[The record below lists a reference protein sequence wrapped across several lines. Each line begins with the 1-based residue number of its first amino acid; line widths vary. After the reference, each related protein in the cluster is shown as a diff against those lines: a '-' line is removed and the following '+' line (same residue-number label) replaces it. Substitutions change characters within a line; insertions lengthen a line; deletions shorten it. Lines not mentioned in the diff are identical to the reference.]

1 MYLSVSF
8 HSISLPTW
16 ACKYISTSWHLPT
29 MLHHSL
35 VPRLLSSFSAKYC
48 ALDQFIIVSHRL
60 PPWIFCSTFCST
72 FCNTICYLHIIS
84 NVKWM
89 RDSVMSLVM
98 NVTLTQGS
106 NRLPKTRYCY
116 KINITMNICRIKGI
130 NYTKVQSTNNS
141 SLTTKFETQY
151 PCPKVHWCWLC
162 IVRIKLLVVLSLYQQ

>member
-1 MYLSVSF
+1 MSF
-8 HSISLPTW
+8 QV
-16 ACKYISTSWHLPT
+16 STSWHLPT

-116 KINITMNICRIKGI
+116 KYHNEYLPHKRYKLYKSAEHQQLIF
-130 NYTKVQSTNNS
+130 NYKIWNTISMSQS
-141 SLTTKFETQY
+141 SL
-151 PCPKVHWCWLC
+151 VL
-162 IVRIKLLVVLSLYQQ
+162 IVYY